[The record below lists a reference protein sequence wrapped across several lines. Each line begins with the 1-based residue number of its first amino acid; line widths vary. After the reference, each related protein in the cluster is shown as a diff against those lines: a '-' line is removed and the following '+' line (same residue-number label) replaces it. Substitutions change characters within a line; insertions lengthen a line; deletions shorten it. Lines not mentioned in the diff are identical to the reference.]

1 MLDIC
6 PMPMCWNCGFKF
18 FTSFVDTSQMAF
30 FFVKAFQILNWSN
43 TQWSYWMKLMS
54 VVWTRMCTWILS
66 TWANLKLD
74 SMCFDIHVYCI
85 PIHLLDS
92 CFNYYIMSSFLKI
105 TILWIHVLDVNVLHC
120 HKHTIYSVF
129 LCIII
134 VKNIGPSKIRYM
146 AIVFSEAN
154 WLIQISVQMLVMT
167 TYYLF

>member
-1 MLDIC
+1 MSQVLNFYLVTRLKWLQDFIIKSDFTVEPIGLIMLDIC
-6 PMPMCWNCGFKF
+6 PMSMCWNCGFKF
-18 FTSFVDTSQMAF
+18 FTSFVDTSRMAF

-92 CFNYYIMSSFLKI
+92 CVNYCNMNSCLRCECI
-105 TILWIHVLDVNVLHC
+105 TL
-120 HKHTIYSVF
+120 
-129 LCIII
+129 
-134 VKNIGPSKIRYM
+134 P
-146 AIVFSEAN
+146 
-154 WLIQISVQMLVMT
+154 
-167 TYYLF
+167 